1 MIFTL
6 FLDFFKIGLFT
17 FGGGYAMIPLVTE
30 TALSY
35 GMSSADVMNFL
46 AVAESTPGPI
56 AINMATFIG
65 SSQFGVLGAIVA
77 TLAVVL
83 PSFIII
89 LLIASLLKNV
99 LKLAGVKSVLTGIRP
114 TIVALIL
121 GTAVTMFLSVV
132 AKIETVNSVPSFD
145 YSALIIFALVATV
158 YLTYKKLRKKT
169 ISPIILIVFSGIL
182 GILLY

>member
-35 GMSSADVMNFL
+35 GMTNAEVMNFI

-65 SSQFGVLGAIVA
+65 SSQFGLLGAIVA

-132 AKIETVNSVPSFD
+132 VGIETVKSGLSFD
-145 YSALIIFALVATV
+145 YRALIIFALVTIV
-158 YLTYKKLRKKT
+158 YLTYKKLRKKV

>member
-1 MIFTL
+1 MITL

-35 GMSSADVMNFL
+35 GMTQNTVMNFI

-65 SSQFGVLGAIVA
+65 STQFGVLGAIIA
-77 TLAVVL
+77 TLGVVL

-89 LLIASLLKNV
+89 LLIASILKNV
-99 LKLAGVKSVLTGIRP
+99 LHYAGVKCALESIRP

-121 GTAVTMFLSVV
+121 GTSITMFLSVILG
-132 AKIETVNSVPSFD
+132 IESIGSTFSFD
-145 YSALIIFALVATV
+145 YKAVIIFLLVATV
-158 YLTYKKLRKKT
+158 SVLYKKFLKKN
-169 ISPIILIVFSGIL
+169 ISPIILILFSGIL
-182 GILLY
+182 GALLY